1 MNCLCFKDA
10 GREVW
15 EANMLFWPLLPN
27 AGGLSS
33 MQLLNL
39 AQESD
44 LRTGVNK
51 ANRICWS
58 IVIILLGPT
67 CFKAIF
73 RLSLIKRWILNHF
86 GLPISKLTI

>member
-1 MNCLCFKDA
+1 MNCIGFKDA

-51 ANRICWS
+51 PTESAGV
-58 IVIILLGPT
+58 VIILLGPT